1 MNASVSQR
9 PFELPPPPPPPRP
22 SAETLSTATPAG
34 ANTAVAGMDA
44 EALSAFNSDVQALPA
59 SERQGLLND
68 LAAKLDAPNLVRLH
82 DAFGQNAVTS
92 AVDMRAGADVREAY
106 QSLVPAASS
115 GPTLP
120 QGPSGMPPPDIARI
134 EGPQIR
140 QAQEDFAAEQLDSG
154 AISAPWQMAQ
164 LLQAHATEPA
174 YQAELVR
181 LADEAGVLDS
191 VMAPNWGLFSRD
203 GSGGYAQN
211 DADMNAAREA
221 MTTAIGVAVERG
233 VLSEGGIR
241 HAAADNGAWGDVAG
255 RLQIGNVGRT
265 EATREAGATLET
277 LAEDYASARKE
288 VDKLNEELN
297 TFLLRAGPL
306 TPEQQAKF
314 IEEFR
319 NAEGHA
325 EIYAAE
331 AEAGEALASYVEEN
345 RDALLE
351 AAIRDPAVAQQV
363 VDMLGQLAEAGK
375 GELALELLGEIT
387 AVPDSALGEAF
398 AAHADTLTGELFEQ
412 ITGAAAVEVIAKHG
426 DDLQGAI
433 AELKEL
439 LQPFKD
445 AQSLFKNVKG
455 GIDSFT
461 EGLALLDK
469 IGEGDYDAL
478 QKLADGFGDASPF
491 KRALSAA
498 GVVIGAVKA
507 ADSLS
512 EGDYLQAINGFA
524 SAGESGLNLLAGATK
539 HFADAGRLAQYGD
552 DTARA
557 LAFATRLAPA
567 LGVVASATSM
577 ILNAQKAGD
586 GANVGYAIA
595 AIGDA
600 FSVMGSAVSAFPG
613 GQVPGI
619 LVNAIGTVIS
629 TIGGFVGD
637 QIEQHQNREELR
649 GYMEAAGVD
658 PAVIDQMLYAGEAA
672 HEAAEAL
679 GLDAEGFQA
688 LIVAYPDIAASP
700 GHLKAFTE
708 LATAAG
714 IPADKVA
721 DFADAL
727 AKDNADFA
735 WDVFGIGS
743 NLPVSP
749 SSREAALRDYLE
761 NAYPTAAELA
771 ESESPELFGE
781 AEQQR
786 EAARFDYEQS
796 SSTGSYELAIANNL
810 IRNDDP
816 AYRAETIRL
825 LDESGRLEIWAEHL
839 AGYGDKWAE
848 AARASLD
855 DAVAAGVIDQAT
867 ADRVKQ
873 TLG

>member
-1 MNASVSQR
+1 MNATVSQR
-9 PFELPPPPPPPRP
+9 PFDPPPPPPPPRP
-22 SAETLSTATPAG
+22 TAENLSSASAQE
-34 ANTAVAGMDA
+34 ANAAIAGMDDTA
-44 EALSAFNSDVQALPA
+44 QATFDSDVQALPA
-59 SERQGLLND
+59 SERQSLLND
-68 LAAKLDAPNLVRLH
+68 LAAKLDAPNLVKLH
-82 DAFGQNAVTS
+82 QAFGQEAVGS
-92 AVDMRAGADVREAY
+92 AVDMRAGAEVREAY
-106 QSLVPAASS
+106 QTLVPAGGS
-115 GPTLP
+115 GPALP
-120 QGPSGMPPPDIARI
+120 QGPSLPPPDIARI
-134 EGPQIR
+134 EGPQIK
-140 QAQEDFAAEQLDSG
+140 QAQEDFAAQRLDSAG
-154 AISAPWQMAQ
+154 ITAPWQMAQ
-164 LLQAHATEPA
+164 LAQAHANEPA
-174 YQAELVR
+174 YLAELVR
-181 LADEAGVLDS
+181 LADEAGVMDW
-191 VMAPNWGLFSRD
+191 VMAPNGGLYTRD
-203 GSGGYAQN
+203 PGHGGYAQN
-211 DADMNAAREA
+211 DAEMNAAREA

-241 HAAADNGAWGDVAG
+241 HAAADNAAWGDVAG
-255 RLQIGNVGRT
+255 QLQIGTVGRT
-265 EATREAGATLET
+265 TESREAASQLET
-277 LAEDYASARKE
+277 LSDDYASARKD

-314 IEEFR
+314 IEDFR
-319 NAEGHA
+319 NAEGNA

-345 RDALLE
+345 RDALLD

-363 VDMLGQLAEAGK
+363 VDMLGKLAEAGK

-398 AAHADTLTGELFEQ
+398 AAHTDTLTGELFEQ

-426 DDLQGAI
+426 DDLPAAI
-433 AELKEL
+433 AELKAL

-445 AQSLFKNVKG
+445 VHSLFKNVKG
-455 GIDSFT
+455 GVDSFV
-461 EGLALLDK
+461 EGMALLDK
-469 IGEGDYDAL
+469 VGEGDYDAL
-478 QKLADGFGDASPF
+478 KKLAGDFGDASPF

-512 EGDYLQAINGFA
+512 EGEYLEAIQGFA

-552 DTARA
+552 DAARA
-557 LAFATRLAPA
+557 AAFATRLAPA

-577 ILNAQKAGD
+577 IINAQKAGD
-586 GANVGYAIA
+586 GNNVGYAIA
-595 AIGDA
+595 VIGDA

-613 GQVPGI
+613 GQVPGV

-629 TIGGFVGD
+629 TIGGFIGD
-637 QIEQHQNREELR
+637 QIDKHQNREELR
-649 GYMEAAGVD
+649 GYLEAAGVD
-658 PAVIDQMLYAGEAA
+658 PVVIEQMLNVGEAA
-672 HEAAEAL
+672 HETAEAL
-679 GLDAEGFQA
+679 GLDPAQFQA
-688 LIVAYPDIAASP
+688 LIAAHPDIAASP

-714 IPADKVA
+714 VPAGKVA
-721 DFADAL
+721 EFADAL
-727 AKDNADFA
+727 AKDNPDFA

-743 NLPVSP
+743 QLPVSQ
-749 SSREAALRDYLE
+749 SSRDAALRDYLE
-761 NAYPTAAELA
+761 NRYPEATGIAEAA
-771 ESESPELFGE
+771 SPELFGA

-786 EAARFDYEQS
+786 EAARFDYEYS
-796 SSTGSYELAIANNL
+796 SGTGSYELAIANNL

-825 LDESGRLEIWAEHL
+825 LDESGRLEVWVEHL

-855 DAVAAGVIDQAT
+855 DAVDAGVIDQAT
-867 ADRVKQ
+867 ADRLKQ